1 MKKGLKIATTIASL
15 CLAIG
20 LLAFGVY
27 AATSSTLSINSTISF
42 TSQDVQVL
50 WTWEVTGGNLTTAT
64 EGDYQT
70 TAEGTTD
77 NKDISLGTINFV
89 TNAGDAGK
97 TITYTITCTNTGAKS
112 VDITAPTA
120 GLFAGDENLT
130 ISYTTNGSGTAWTD
144 ITLNATDAKTVTYQV
159 TLTLKDAT
167 RDIATQ
173 TLSASFIA
181 GPASTTQEPL
191 PEE

>member
-1 MKKGLKIATTIASL
+1 MKRGLKIATTVASL

-27 AATSSTLSINSTISF
+27 AATSSTLSINSTVSF

-50 WTWEVTGGNLTTAT
+50 WTWEVSGGSLNTAT

-70 TAEGTTD
+70 TAEGAVD
-77 NKDISLGTINFV
+77 NKDVSLGTINFV
-89 TNAGDAGK
+89 TNAGETGK
-97 TITYTITCTNTGAKS
+97 TITYVITCTNTGAKS

-120 GLFAGDENLT
+120 GLFAGDDNLT
-130 ISYTTNGSGTAWTD
+130 ITYTTNNAGTAWTD
-144 ITLNATDAKTVTYQV
+144 VTLNTTDAKTVTYQV

-167 RDIATQ
+167 KDIATQ
-173 TLSASFIA
+173 TLSASFVA
-181 GPASTTQEPL
+181 GPATTS